1 MAFIEELAAYIRE
14 QDERLDKAE
23 QTICQLQGMLEDMSA
38 DLRALRGSQEVK
50 EPTIVTLEEAE
61 QIDEAFGIEPD
72 DEDAI
77 NLYKIAAARR
87 KDRKAALVTPSL
99 FAAEEAERKRKT
111 YTKVNGNK
119 RWRDR
124 ERAALIRIVKE
135 ADEKG
140 IKVDY
145 NALQAILPS
154 RTRQALIFQVS
165 SIRRAL
171 L

>member
-1 MAFIEELAAYIRE
+1 MAIIEELSAYIRE
-14 QDERLDKAE
+14 QDERLERAE
-23 QTICQLQGMLEDMSA
+23 QSIRKLEGMLEEMSA
-38 DLRALRGSQEVK
+38 DLRALRCGQEVE
-50 EPTIVTLEEAE
+50 EPTIVTMEDAE

-72 DEDAI
+72 DEDAL
-77 NLYKIAAARR
+77 NLYKAAAARR
-87 KDRKAALVTPSL
+87 KDRKLEPAAPSL
-99 FAAEEAERKRKT
+99 FAVEQAERKRKT

-124 ERAALIRIVKE
+124 ERAALIRIVKD

-154 RTRQALIFQVS
+154 RTRSALIFQVS

-171 L
+171 R

>member
-1 MAFIEELAAYIRE
+1 MAIIEELSAYIRE

-23 QTICQLQGMLEDMSA
+23 QNIRQLEGMMEEMSA
-38 DLRALRGSQEVK
+38 DLRALRGGQEGK
-50 EPTIVTLEEAE
+50 EPTIVTLEDAE

-72 DEDAI
+72 DEDAL
-77 NLYKIAAARR
+77 NLYKAAAARR
-87 KDRKAALVTPSL
+87 KDRKVEPAAPSL
-99 FAAEEAERKRKT
+99 FAVEQAERKRKT

-124 ERAALIRIVKE
+124 ERAALIRIVKD

-154 RTRQALIFQVS
+154 RTRAALIFQVS

-171 L
+171 R